1 VKKFEKFSR
10 MHVYRCVGC
19 AGCAVLV
26 EWGGVGLELG
36 GYWDVGCAVL
46 EPWVQVKRSCEFS
59 GWST

>member
-1 VKKFEKFSR
+1 
-10 MHVYRCVGC
+10 M
-19 AGCAVLV
+19 LV